1 MDRRSTPYAS
11 RQRVSSLIRARG
23 VALITVL
30 LFFAF
35 LAAIAVRLSV
45 NHSLLIAQ
53 SHNAFASDLGLSYA
67 LGGEDMA
74 RQVLYEDFTQ
84 SGKDSDH
91 LQEIWARALPPLSL
105 DEGGQIEV
113 QIRDL
118 NGCFNLNALGSET
131 PAPIKGFVVNLI
143 TGLGLGPEIADRISD
158 WIDADDVATGFG
170 AEDSEYL
177 LADPAYRTPN
187 TAMGDVSE
195 LRLLHGQDEDPTRLL
210 SRYTCVLPITS
221 LSLNINTVDGDVLAS
236 LIAQPDLPRYRAFA
250 IGGRNFRTVA
260 DFLQTNPEF
269 APFSAYL
276 AVVSEY
282 FRIDTQVQI
291 DETVTIMSSV
301 ARRDPTTGKVSIL
314 SRDFGRDFRSRVQIK
329 LDDDVE
335 AQTAGGQGV

>member
-1 MDRRSTPYAS
+1 MVKRFTPHFSGVSTVAPS
-11 RQRVSSLIRARG
+11 RVRG

-45 NHSLLIAQ
+45 NHSLVIAL
-53 SHNAFASDLGLSYA
+53 SHNTFASDLGLSYV

-84 SGKDSDH
+84 SGKDNDH
-91 LQEIWARALPPLSL
+91 LQEIWSRALPPLSL

-131 PAPIKGFVVNLI
+131 PAPIKGFMVNLV
-143 TGLGLGPEIADRISD
+143 TGLGFGPEIADRTSD
-158 WIDADDVATGFG
+158 WIDADDVATGFS

-177 LADPAYRTPN
+177 QADPAYRTPN

-195 LRLLHGQDEDPTRLL
+195 LRLLHGQDEDPTRVL
-210 SRYTCVLPITS
+210 SRYTCVLPSAS
-221 LSLNINTVDGDVLAS
+221 LSLNINTVDGDVLGS
-236 LIAQPDLPRYRAFA
+236 LIEKSDLPRYRAFA
-250 IGGRNFRTVA
+250 VGDRNFRTVA

-269 APFSAYL
+269 APFSTYL

-314 SRDFGRDFRSRVQIK
+314 SRDFGRDFRSRVQVK
-329 LDDDVE
+329 VDTDAE
-335 AQTAGGQGV
+335 GRTTGEQGA